1 MLKMGCAKVDT
12 TPDFPVYLRGYG
24 FRNRKTDTI
33 ADRLETGVIALE
45 QDGKTI
51 LLITADLEGIHIDR
65 CREISERIKKE
76 FGIGFPNLFISSSHT
91 HFSPG
96 FSAYAVTVPGGKL
109 PMEMYPPDEDYF
121 EFWYAHTREAVRQ
134 ALEDMEVVTIE
145 SAAIPVPGIAFN
157 RRTIRKS
164 DGMVETNY
172 TLPENPD
179 DYHFTPID
187 PEFTVWRFLQGDRLK
202 AVIGRYGC
210 HPVSGTDKFYE
221 ISSDYPGAFQ
231 RAVQREYGCPGFFL
245 LGTAGDVVPMNRSSQ
260 TRHDMG
266 EILARLIHLNDLQFR
281 PEPDLP
287 VAATSFTVRGTLKR
301 IAETDDLEG
310 YWQQALK
317 EARRTAGESKAPGE
331 NTAYLQLRE
340 AEYRYLITKRFGA
353 KEFDIPVQLLRL
365 GRRLLVG
372 LPFEILTDFGLKLR
386 EACPEA
392 LIVSMTGGYEDYL
405 PLAADFEKGGYETES
420 EANFLPDTGDRIL
433 AECIRKIRDFA
444 SSSKNN

>member
-24 FRNRKTDTI
+24 FRNCKTAVI

-45 QDGKTI
+45 QEGKTI

-65 CREISERIKKE
+65 CREISERIRKE
-76 FGIGFPNLFISSSHT
+76 FGIGFPDLFISSSHT

-96 FSAYAVTVPGGKL
+96 FSAYAVTVPGGEL
-109 PMEMYPPDEDYF
+109 PLEMYPPDEDYF

-145 SAAIPVPGIAFN
+145 SAAIPVHGIAFN

-172 TLPENPD
+172 TLPKNPD
-179 DYHFTPID
+179 NYIFSPID
-187 PEFTVWRFLQGDRLK
+187 QEFTVWRFLQGDRLK

-245 LGTAGDVVPMNRSSQ
+245 LGTAGDVVPMNRSVQ
-260 TRHDMG
+260 TRRDMG

-287 VAATSFTVRGTLKR
+287 VASTSFTVRGTLKR

-310 YWQQALK
+310 YWQQALE

-331 NTAYLQLRE
+331 NTAYLQLR
-340 AEYRYLITKRFGA
+340 
-353 KEFDIPVQLLRL
+353 
-365 GRRLLVG
+365 
-372 LPFEILTDFGLKLR
+372 
-386 EACPEA
+386 
-392 LIVSMTGGYEDYL
+392 
-405 PLAADFEKGGYETES
+405 
-420 EANFLPDTGDRIL
+420 
-433 AECIRKIRDFA
+433 
-444 SSSKNN
+444 

>member
-1 MLKMGCAKVDT
+1 MLKMGCSKADT

-24 FRNRKTDTI
+24 FRNRKTAVV

-45 QDGKTI
+45 QDGKTV
-51 LLITADLEGIHIDR
+51 LLITADMEGIHIDR
-65 CREISERIKKE
+65 CREISERIKVE
-76 FGIGFPNLFISSSHT
+76 FGIGFPDLFISSSHT

-96 FSAYAVTVPGGKL
+96 FSAYAVTVPGGEL
-109 PMEMYPPDEDYF
+109 PLEMYPPDEDYF

-172 TLPENPD
+172 TLPKNPD
-179 DYHFTPID
+179 NYIFSPID
-187 PEFTVWRFLQGDRLK
+187 QEFTVWRFRNGDRLK
-202 AVIGRYGC
+202 AIIGRYGC
-210 HPVSGTDKFYE
+210 HPVAGTDKFYE

-231 RAVQREYGCPGFFL
+231 RAVQREYNCPGFFL
-245 LGTAGDVVPMNRSSQ
+245 LGTAGDVVPMNRSVQ
-260 TRHDMG
+260 TRRDMG
-266 EILARLIHLNDLQFR
+266 EILSRMIHLNDLQFR

-287 VAATSFTVRGTLKR
+287 VIASSFTVRGTLKR
-301 IAETDDLEG
+301 MAETDDLEG
-310 YWQQALK
+310 YWQQALN
-317 EARRTAGESKAPGE
+317 EARRSSVAGKAPGE
-331 NTAYLQLRE
+331 DTSYLNLRE
-340 AEYRYLITKRFGA
+340 AEYRYLIAKRFQS
-353 KEFDIPVQLLRL
+353 KEFDIPIQLLQL
-365 GRRLLVG
+365 GKKVLVC
-372 LPFEILTDFGLKLR
+372 LPFEILTDLGQKLR

-392 LIVSMTGGYEDYL
+392 LIVSLTGGYEDYL

-433 AECIRKIRDFA
+433 AECIRRIRNFS